1 MDKRF
6 YLQLKPATLFVVL
19 AAFTL
24 GGCGGIEVDSP
35 LLDAVGL
42 NPTTVKKKEPK
53 LKTRAGLVV
62 PPNLE
67 RLPVPGANAQ
77 AAVASADPSFP
88 TNPETIA
95 AIKKKANAAALKAAC
110 DPNNGDF
117 GSRQSG
123 NLDDF
128 ESVGKKVK
136 QDCLTPAKKL
146 IGQ

>member
-1 MDKRF
+1 MNKRF
-6 YLQLKPATLFVVL
+6 FRHLKPATLFVVL

-24 GGCGGIEVDSP
+24 GGCGGIEVESS

-42 NPTTVKKKEPK
+42 NPSKAKRKEPK
-53 LKTRAGLVV
+53 LNTRAGLIV
-62 PPNLE
+62 PPALD
-67 RLPVPGANAQ
+67 RLPVPGSGAQ

-95 AIKKKANAAALKAAC
+95 AANKKIEIAARKAAC

-117 GSRQSG
+117 GPRQSG
-123 NLDDF
+123 KLDDF
-128 ESVGKKVK
+128 ESVGKKVSVE
-136 QDCLTPAKKL
+136 CLTPAKKL